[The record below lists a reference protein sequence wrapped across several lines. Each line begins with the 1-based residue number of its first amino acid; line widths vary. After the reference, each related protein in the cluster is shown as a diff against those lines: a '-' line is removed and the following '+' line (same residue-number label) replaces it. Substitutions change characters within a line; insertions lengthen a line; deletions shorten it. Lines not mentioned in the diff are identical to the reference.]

1 LRGRRGRRRWL
12 RDVSHTVHTLKAE
25 EKIDVGG
32 RELLQAEHPVDKIEH
47 VLGKPPA
54 DQVALS

>member
-1 LRGRRGRRRWL
+1 
-12 RDVSHTVHTLKAE
+12 VSHTVHTLKAE
-25 EKIDVGG
+25 EKIDVRG